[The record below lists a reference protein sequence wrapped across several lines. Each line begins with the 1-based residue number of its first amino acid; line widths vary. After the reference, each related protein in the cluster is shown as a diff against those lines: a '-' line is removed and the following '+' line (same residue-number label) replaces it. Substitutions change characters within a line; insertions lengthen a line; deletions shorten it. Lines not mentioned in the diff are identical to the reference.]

1 MFRRLKD
8 LIIPFSGIA
17 QELRI
22 LRELYEMDLASR
34 NPPLVRVT
42 EEPRRADTEISY
54 MGDEPKPKSALRRL
68 LEEWESEEPEPEQE

>member
-34 NPPLVRVT
+34 NPPLVRIT
-42 EEPRRADTEISY
+42 EEPRRADTEITY

>member
-34 NPPLVRVT
+34 SPPLVRVT
-42 EEPRRADTEISY
+42 EEPRRADTEITY

-68 LEEWESEEPEPEQE
+68 LEEWEAEEPEPEQE